1 MIPALALLI
10 HIAIILIMM
19 ISKEIKYRKI
29 LANGVKSIGFINKVL
44 ETGNYIKKQP
54 EVKLEL
60 DVLEENGNKFL
71 GEIITVV
78 HFAELELLKEG
89 EPVSVIYNI
98 NNKKEILIDS
108 KSDTEKLRDKTDC
121 YKK

>member
-1 MIPALALLI
+1 
-10 HIAIILIMM
+10 M

-29 LANGVKSIGFINKVL
+29 LANGVKSVGFINKVT

-89 EPVSVIYNI
+89 ESIPVIYNI
-98 NNKKEILIDS
+98 NNKKEISIDS
-108 KSDTEKLRDKTDC
+108 KPDIEKLRDKIDH
-121 YKK
+121 YKTQSNVN